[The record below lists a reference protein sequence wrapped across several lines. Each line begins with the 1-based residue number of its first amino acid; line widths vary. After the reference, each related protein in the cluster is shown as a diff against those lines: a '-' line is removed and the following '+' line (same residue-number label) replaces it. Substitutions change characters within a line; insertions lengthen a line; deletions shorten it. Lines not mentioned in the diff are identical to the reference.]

1 VPAPPGLQLVDSHV
15 HLWDLSA
22 NPWYPAVQQIPDGSA
37 WEEELGDLSALRR
50 DYLPADY
57 RADSADVDVLAVV
70 HVSAVSAPRRA
81 ADEGRW
87 LDTLADREG
96 LPTVVIGAV
105 DADLAPA
112 QIEEDLEAQAASAR
126 FRGARVLTGLDP
138 SSEQAAT
145 LCRWLDGRGWV
156 FDAVVHP
163 AQARDYRALLERFPT
178 LRVVLE
184 HTLWPEGT
192 DPDQVAA
199 WRAALVELAALP
211 NVACKVSGL
220 PMVVHS
226 MRVDAL
232 RPWIEGAIDAFGPD
246 RCLFGSNFLVDGLYG
261 PFEALVAAYVEV
273 TEGLTTNERE
283 WFFVRNA
290 ESLYRL

>member
-138 SSEQAAT
+138 SSEQA
-145 LCRWLDGRGWV
+145 
-156 FDAVVHP
+156 
-163 AQARDYRALLERFPT
+163 RDYRALLERFPT

-232 RPWIEGAIDAFGPD
+232 RPWIEGAIDAVGPD